1 MWRLVTFIASFGS
14 AVLGWLAIAP
24 APAAAQSQHPW
35 LVPELA
41 QQAKTEGALT
51 VYGSMNEGE
60 ALPLWKLF
68 EDESGIKVS
77 YVRGSDTQ
85 IMARVAIEERARQ
98 RSWDIAL
105 TTIVSQMPT
114 APKISTTGLSSQ

>member
-1 MWRLVTFIASFGS
+1 MWRSIGLANLS
-14 AVLGWLAIAP
+14 AAFLALAALHSP
-24 APAAAQSQHPW
+24 VAAQAEQHPW
-35 LVPELA
+35 PVPELQ

-68 EDESGIKVS
+68 EDETGIKVS

-98 RSWDIAL
+98 RSWDLAL

-114 APKISTTGLSSQ
+114 AFLA

>member
-1 MWRLVTFIASFGS
+1 MWRTTRLASLS
-14 AVLGWLAIAP
+14 AALLCAFAGLQS
-24 APAAAQSQHPW
+24 PAAAQAPQHPW
-35 LVPELA
+35 LVPDLQ

-85 IMARVAIEERARQ
+85 IMARVALEERARQ

-105 TTIVSQMPT
+105 TTIVPQLPAAYL
-114 APKISTTGLSSQ
+114 APF